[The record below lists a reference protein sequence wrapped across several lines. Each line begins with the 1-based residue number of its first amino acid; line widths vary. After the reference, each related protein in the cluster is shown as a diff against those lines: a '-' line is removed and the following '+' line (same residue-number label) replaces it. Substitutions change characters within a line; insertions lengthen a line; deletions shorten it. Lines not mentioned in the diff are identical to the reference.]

1 VLLLVLAALSL
12 VIWLYLFFARGDYWR
27 VRRSLIQH
35 GDPLPAHVIA
45 VIPARDEAEH
55 IGRAVQSL
63 LQQSV
68 RVHVIVVDDASSD
81 RTADAARRAAETIQA
96 AERLQVL
103 TGKPLSSGWTGKLW
117 AVSQGIEEALKSDP
131 DYLLLTDADIMH
143 GPSSVADLLAQAQ
156 RENTDL
162 TSLMVKLA
170 CGSVAE
176 KLLIPAFVFFFL
188 QLYPPAWIR
197 DTKAQ
202 TAGAAGG
209 CMLVRPLALERISGI
224 AAIRNEVIDDC
235 ALARAIKRSGGH
247 IWMGL
252 TNDAHSIRPYESF
265 GEIGRMISR
274 SAFNQLRHSTLL
286 LIATILGLLL
296 TYVLPVAALFS
307 GNFVTA
313 LLGLAAC
320 LLMTIS
326 YLPMVRFYERSALWA
341 LTLPVTAVFYLAAT
355 VHSALRYWTGRGGA
369 WKGRTQD
376 IRE

>member
-1 VLLLVLAALSL
+1 
-12 VIWLYLFFARGDYWR
+12 
-27 VRRSLIQH
+27 
-35 GDPLPAHVIA
+35 
-45 VIPARDEAEH
+45 
-55 IGRAVQSL
+55 
-63 LQQSV
+63 
-68 RVHVIVVDDASSD
+68 
-81 RTADAARRAAETIQA
+81 
-96 AERLQVL
+96 
-103 TGKPLSSGWTGKLW
+103 
-117 AVSQGIEEALKSDP
+117 
-131 DYLLLTDADIMH
+131 
-143 GPSSVADLLAQAQ
+143 
-156 RENTDL
+156 
-162 TSLMVKLA
+162 
-170 CGSVAE
+170 
-176 KLLIPAFVFFFL
+176 
-188 QLYPPAWIR
+188 
-197 DTKAQ
+197 
-202 TAGAAGG
+202 
-209 CMLVRPLALERISGI
+209 MLVRPLALERISGI